1 MFQRF
6 TAFFMP
12 KFMKYLPYI
21 LIAALA
27 FTLGWCSRF
36 PSVKE
41 VPKYDTI
48 QSEPIVVTKVLV
60 DTQYILSPFP
70 YLAWIDH
77 TDTIRTDS
85 CVHLRE
91 YKEYQDSNYYAKVS
105 GIAPRLDEI
114 RVYPKTVYET
124 QYIYRDVVH
133 KPKRWGIGVSAGY
146 GVGRHGFSPVLAVT
160 VNYNLFQF

>member
-1 MFQRF
+1 M
-6 TAFFMP
+6 
-12 KFMKYLPYI
+12 KFLPYI
-21 LIAALA
+21 LITTLA
-27 FTLGWCSRF
+27 FGLGWCCRS

-48 QSEPIVVTKVLV
+48 QSAPIVVTKVLV

-85 CVHLRE
+85 CVHMRE
-91 YKEYQDSNYYAKVS
+91 YKEYQDSNYYARVS
-105 GIAPRLDEI
+105 GVAPRLDELRI
-114 RVYPKTVYET
+114 YPKTVYET
-124 QYIYRDVVH
+124 KYIYRDVIS

-146 GVGRHGFSPVLAVT
+146 GVGKNGFSPVLAVT

>member
-1 MFQRF
+1 
-6 TAFFMP
+6 
-12 KFMKYLPYI
+12 MKSIPYI

-41 VPKYDTI
+41 MPKYDTI

-60 DTQYILSPFP
+60 DTQYILSPLP

-105 GIAPRLDEI
+105 GVAPRLDEI

-133 KPKRWGIGVSAGY
+133 KPKRWGIGLSAGY
-146 GVGRHGFSPVLAVT
+146 GVGKHGFSPILAVT
-160 VNYNLFQF
+160 VNYNLWQF

>member
-1 MFQRF
+1 
-6 TAFFMP
+6 
-12 KFMKYLPYI
+12 MKYLPYI
-21 LIAALA
+21 LITTLA
-27 FTLGWCSRF
+27 FGLGWCCRS

-41 VPKYDTI
+41 VPEYDTV
-48 QSEPIVVTKVLV
+48 QSEPIVVTKVKV

-133 KPKRWGIGVSAGY
+133 KPKRWGIGMSAGY
-146 GVGRHGFSPVLAVT
+146 GVGKHGFSPVLAVT